1 MKPPSS
7 TVPAHT
13 SEATLA
19 PVVSA
24 LPGGLPTLDQLFA
37 FAADAERRAR
47 TLRLRIEDRSV
58 TTSGESLTRTE
69 ILVDRPRARVTTST
83 GSAYEVWATD
93 GSVIEQ
99 YNAASNTATRRPHRA
114 PPTGLDD
121 AELPATAGHVQTLG
135 PLPGKGW
142 ASTFLRS
149 AHFCANTLRSGTLGA
164 IHESIHLDRAALTVE
179 SAAPRII
186 DRVGDHATFRYRVT
200 FDRATGILLSVSEI
214 HDDRVVR
221 EAQVT
226 AITLDAPIPA
236 SEFIVEMPEG
246 VTKIY

>member
-1 MKPPSS
+1 MQPPSS
-7 TVPAHT
+7 AVPAQR
-13 SEATLA
+13 SEVSLA

-69 ILVDRPRARVTTST
+69 ILVDRPRARVTTLT
-83 GSAYEVWATD
+83 GSAYEVWVTD

-121 AELPATAGHVQTLG
+121 AELPATVGHVQTLG

-142 ASTFLRS
+142 ASTFLRP
-149 AHFCANTLRSGTLGA
+149 AHFCANTLRSGTLGT
-164 IHESIHLDRAALTVE
+164 IHESIHLDRAALTLE

-186 DRVGDHATFRYRVT
+186 DRVGDHANFRYRVT

-214 HDDRVVR
+214 HDERVIR

-236 SEFIVEMPEG
+236 SEFIIEMPEG

>member
-7 TVPAHT
+7 TVPVHT

-114 PPTGLDD
+114 PPT
-121 AELPATAGHVQTLG
+121 
-135 PLPGKGW
+135 
-142 ASTFLRS
+142 
-149 AHFCANTLRSGTLGA
+149 
-164 IHESIHLDRAALTVE
+164 
-179 SAAPRII
+179 
-186 DRVGDHATFRYRVT
+186 
-200 FDRATGILLSVSEI
+200 
-214 HDDRVVR
+214 
-221 EAQVT
+221 
-226 AITLDAPIPA
+226 
-236 SEFIVEMPEG
+236 
-246 VTKIY
+246 

>member
-1 MKPPSS
+1 M
-7 TVPAHT
+7 
-13 SEATLA
+13 
-19 PVVSA
+19 
-24 LPGGLPTLDQLFA
+24 
-37 FAADAERRAR
+37 
-47 TLRLRIEDRSV
+47 
-58 TTSGESLTRTE
+58 
-69 ILVDRPRARVTTST
+69 
-83 GSAYEVWATD
+83 
-93 GSVIEQ
+93 
-99 YNAASNTATRRPHRA
+99 
-114 PPTGLDD
+114 
-121 AELPATAGHVQTLG
+121 QTLG

-142 ASTFLRS
+142 ASTFLRP
-149 AHFCANTLRSGTLGA
+149 AHFCANTLRSGTLGT

-236 SEFIVEMPEG
+236 SEFIIEMPEG